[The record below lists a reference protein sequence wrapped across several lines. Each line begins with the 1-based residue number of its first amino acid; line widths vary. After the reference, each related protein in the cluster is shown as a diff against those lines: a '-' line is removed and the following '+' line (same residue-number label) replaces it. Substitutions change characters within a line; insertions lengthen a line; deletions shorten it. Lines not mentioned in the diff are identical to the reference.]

1 MTDTEAIDTRI
12 YGDPENIRAVA
23 AQIYEVYEYI
33 EGLSGQFRDKLRVN
47 TYSWSGEAASRYDDA
62 TVNMGARVSEFE
74 QRFYS
79 AYEVLRAYA
88 QQLDYHYRDMET
100 IREKAKIAGL
110 NIVNKY
116 DILPPAPIPEP
127 TVEKCYAEPSANEQ
141 PSIGVPMGSADG
153 KFSLQH
159 QHEVFNKLVSR
170 VQDVRD
176 DLEQWVLTN
185 LRAVQ
190 EECAVLVFAR
200 EVTKGALEYL
210 HDPWQQLPDVATTSW
225 NVLTDAYA
233 SRIEALALSART
245 EQTSGSK
252 QLSAAITE
260 ASLSSLA
267 SANDET
273 LGKMRG
279 IGRSLSRAG
288 TAFGA
293 ATLGYEVIKSD
304 KPVQKAVTGS
314 AGLVVGA
321 AVGGFVGNAVTG
333 ALAGTALVPGLGT
346 AAGGAAGAGAGLA
359 ASLATEHGLNAIYE
373 EVPLEYRER
382 AEAVVAHLPYYMFG
396 AAW

>member
-1 MTDTEAIDTRI
+1 MTNTEAIDTRI

-23 AQIYEVYEYI
+23 AQVYEVYEYI

-79 AYEVLRAYA
+79 AYEALRAYA

-176 DLEQWVLTN
+176 DLEQWVVTN

-200 EVTKGALEYL
+200 EVGTGILEYTR
-210 HDPWQQLPDVATTSW
+210 DPWQYLPDATTTAW
-225 NVLTDAYA
+225 NTATASYA
-233 SRIEALALSART
+233 SILDTLALSALT
-245 EQTSGSK
+245 EQTPGSK

-279 IGRSLSRAG
+279 IGPKLSKAA
-288 TAFGA
+288 TAVGA

-314 AGLVVGA
+314 AGLVAGTT
-321 AVGGFVGNAVTG
+321 VGGIVGDAVTG
-333 ALAGTALVPGLGT
+333 MLGGTIAGPWGT
-346 AAGGAAGAGAGLA
+346 LIGGVAGAGAGLA
-359 ASLATEHGLNAIYE
+359 ASLTTEHGLNAIYE

>member
-141 PSIGVPMGSADG
+141 PSIGVPMGSSDG

-200 EVTKGALEYL
+200 EVGDGVLEYTR
-210 HDPWQQLPDVATTSW
+210 DPWQYLPDVTNTAWNTATAS
-225 NVLTDAYA
+225 YA
-233 SRIEALALSART
+233 SILDTLALSALT

-260 ASLSSLA
+260 ASLSSLT

-279 IGRSLSRAG
+279 IGRSLSKAA
-288 TAFGA
+288 TAVGA
-293 ATLGYEVIKSD
+293 AKLGYEVIKSD

-314 AGLVVGA
+314 AGLVAGTM
-321 AVGGFVGNAVTG
+321 VGGIVGDAVTG
-333 ALAGTALVPGLGT
+333 MLGGT
-346 AAGGAAGAGAGLA
+346 AAGPWGTLIGGAAGAVAGLT
-359 ASLATEHGLNAIYE
+359 ASLTTEHGLNAIYE
-373 EVPLEYRER
+373 GVPLEYRER
-382 AEAVVAHLPYYMFG
+382 TEAVVAHLPYYMFG